1 MRASPLLPLLGALLL
16 AGCLAT
22 GPDFD
27 PYPTNGPTTKGA
39 AVPASFQPL
48 APGPKIPPEDLKPD
62 PAPFRLGVG
71 DRIEIEILD
80 EPNTRQVALVCPDG
94 MLYYEMLAGIK
105 VTGMTLDDLKKAIE
119 DKLKEMYRAP
129 QISLTLRDVSS
140 QRVWVLGRVNTPGLY
155 PLTGPMTV
163 LEAISK
169 AGGLFTSRFSGTTEE
184 LADLKHSF
192 IVRDGNFLPVNFY
205 ALLHDGDLSQN
216 IYLKDGD
223 YIYLPSSLSQEVYVL
238 GAVLQPKAIGFSD
251 QITIVSAIAG
261 AKGLGPHAYAQS
273 ILIVR
278 GSLTDPKVAV
288 VNWYDIV
295 TGKAPNIALEPH
307 DIIWVPNAPWERLEE
322 YGRLVI
328 NSFVRTV
335 AANEGIH
342 AASPSAQPIQPGV
355 NINVGN

>member
-1 MRASPLLPLLGALLL
+1 MRAPLLLPFFGALLL

-27 PYPTNGPTTKGA
+27 PMAKGSGGG
-39 AVPASFQPL
+39 VPGSFQPL
-48 APGPKIPPEDLKPD
+48 GGTKTLPPEDLKPD

-71 DRIEIEILD
+71 DKVEVEILD
-80 EPNTRQVALVCPDG
+80 EADTRQICLICPDG
-94 MLYYEMLAGIK
+94 MLYYETLAGLK
-105 VTGMTLDDLKKAIE
+105 VTGMTLPGLKAALE
-119 DKLKEMYRAP
+119 AKLKEMYRAP
-129 QISLTLRDVSS
+129 DVSLTLREISS

-155 PLTGPMTV
+155 PLEGPMTV

-192 IVRDGNFLPVNFY
+192 LVRDGEFVPVDFY

-223 YIYLPSSLSQEVYVL
+223 YIYLPSSLSQEVYVM
-238 GAVLQPKAIGFSD
+238 GAVVQPKAIGFSD
-251 QITIVSAIAG
+251 QITLVSAIAG
-261 AKGLGPHAYAQS
+261 AQGLGPHAFAQN

-278 GSLTDPKVAV
+278 DSLTKPKVAS

-295 TGKAPNIALEPH
+295 TGRAPNIALEPH
-307 DIIWVPNAPWERLEE
+307 DIVWVPNAPWQRIED
-322 YGRLVI
+322 YAHLVI

-342 AASPSAQPIQPGV
+342 AGSSTSPNVQPAV
-355 NINVGN
+355 NVGN